1 MNIFRKVQILN
12 LFSIGLI
19 ISLYLCIAGAFYY
32 QTQLGEAYDSQFKSQ
47 LLAEALKKESADL
60 TKSARTFV
68 VTGDEKYEQEYFNII
83 AIRNGEMAREDG
95 QKISG
100 KKLMVD
106 AGFTKEEFA
115 LLSEAEKR
123 SNDLVT
129 IETIAMNAAKGIFK
143 DANGQFTV
151 KNEPDF
157 ALARKLMHDDNYHK
171 MAAFIG
177 EPIKQFEEAMVNRTS
192 ELVEES
198 TAYAKLALGSVAF
211 MIIGLSL
218 TMYFSSNTMKQAVR
232 IQTESLTRSYSEI
245 RTLVSNLSETS
256 IGLSAASTESA
267 ASLEET
273 ASSLAEMTAMVQ
285 KNSESALQTSNT
297 ANQSESNARKGK
309 TAMVDMVN
317 AIKDISSSNETI
329 MQQIDESNQEISN
342 IVKVIAEIG
351 EKTKVINDIV
361 FQTKLLSFNAS
372 VEAARAGEHGKGF
385 AVVAEEVGNLAEMSG
400 KAAKEISTLLDNSIS
415 KVEDIVTNTKTKVDV
430 LVRTAKEKV
439 DNGTHIAHSCS
450 NILDEIVQS
459 VSSMTQMASEIAM
472 ACKEQAVG
480 INEINK
486 AVGQLDE
493 VTQSNSSS
501 SNIISSAATELD
513 QTTSELSSTIS
524 SLGYLTGISKS
535 GSKQDE
541 DDRRVA

>member
-1 MNIFRKVQILN
+1 MDIFKKVKVLN

-19 ISLYLCIAGAFYY
+19 LSLYLCIAGAFYY
-32 QTQLGEAYDSQFKSQ
+32 QTQLGEAYKSQFRSQ

-68 VTGDEKYEQEYFNII
+68 ITADNKYEQEYFNII
-83 AIRNGEMAREDG
+83 AIRNGEAVRNDG
-95 QKISG
+95 RKISG
-100 KKLMVD
+100 KQLMVD

-123 SNDLVT
+123 SNDLVVT
-129 IETIAMNAAKGIFK
+129 ETVAMNAAKGIFK
-143 DANGQFTV
+143 DSNGQFTI
-151 KNEPDF
+151 KKEPDPS
-157 ALARKLMHDDNYHK
+157 LARTLMHDENYHK
-171 MAAFIG
+171 MAAYIG
-177 EPIKQFEEAMVNRTS
+177 EPIKQFEEAMVQRTS
-192 ELVEES
+192 QLVDEA
-198 TAYAKLALGSVAF
+198 TQFARFALGLVAF

-218 TMYFSSNTMKQAVR
+218 TMYFSSHTMKQAVR
-232 IQTESLTRSYSEI
+232 IQTESLTRAYTEI
-245 RTLVSNLSETS
+245 RSLVSNLSETS
-256 IGLSAASTESA
+256 IGLSSASTESA

-273 ASSLAEMTAMVQ
+273 AASLAEMTAMVQ

-297 ANQSESNARKGK
+297 ANQSESNAKKGK
-309 TAMVDMVN
+309 TAMLDMVN
-317 AIKDISSSNETI
+317 AIKDISSSNDTI
-329 MQQIDESNQEISN
+329 MKQIDESNQEISD

-400 KAAKEISTLLDNSIS
+400 KAAKEISNLLDNSIH

-450 NILDEIVQS
+450 NILDEIVHS

-493 VTQSNSSS
+493 VTQTNSSS
-501 SNIISSAATELD
+501 SNNISSAATELD

-524 SLGYLTGISKS
+524 SLGYLTGLKS
-535 GSKQDE
+535 ESHRAEKNK
-541 DDRRVA
+541 RAA